1 MANEEKTMNEN
12 NSKKKRIGEHEEILK
27 KTLTELDKGKVNVQ
41 QIVEKGK
48 EICESIDKSKDSV
61 EKELDVVRNLP
72 SIIPH
77 INNEQW
83 REYDRIIQR
92 NMMFYGTASAF
103 SQETSE
109 YNNQITNIASTASTF
124 PVVTGSSVGSVF
136 NTFSNISEH
145 AFQTK
150 IQKIEIKDKTS
161 ENIDLIKNELTSI
174 RPQLVKDFESIILDW
189 SSTADIELKYKV
201 LLNLRLTLFYQ
212 LLDNLSPESSY
223 SKTSW
228 FQRSNNRKKRFCQV
242 KFFILGF
249 QDEINIPQSTLSQVN
264 NIASDLQSHFDN
276 MSNFGKY
283 GEKSVLVENSFKEA
297 ISSFSVA
304 LKLRKQFYKHQI

>member
-124 PVVTGSSVGSVF
+124 PVVTGSSVGSAF

-201 LLNLRLTLFYQ
+201 LLNLRSTLFYQ

-223 SKTSW
+223 SKTS
-228 FQRSNNRKKRFCQV
+228 
-242 KFFILGF
+242 
-249 QDEINIPQSTLSQVN
+249 
-264 NIASDLQSHFDN
+264 
-276 MSNFGKY
+276 
-283 GEKSVLVENSFKEA
+283 
-297 ISSFSVA
+297 
-304 LKLRKQFYKHQI
+304 